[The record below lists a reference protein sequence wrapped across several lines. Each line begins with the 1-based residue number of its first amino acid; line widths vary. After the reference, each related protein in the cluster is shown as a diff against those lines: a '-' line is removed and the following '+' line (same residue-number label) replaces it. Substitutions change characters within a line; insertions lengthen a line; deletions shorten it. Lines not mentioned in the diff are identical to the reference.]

1 MDYELD
7 TSALPEQRL
16 DLAERPTR
24 ILHFMLRVFDLQ
36 RSLDFYIGALGMQ
49 LVRRQDYPSGR
60 FTLAFLGYGSEDA
73 HTVLE
78 LTHNWD
84 QSEPYALGTAYGHI
98 AIAVNDLYATCTEL
112 VEVGVSVT
120 RTPGPMKHS
129 ATLIAFIED
138 PDGYKIEL
146 IQRD

>member
-7 TSALPEQRL
+7 TAARPEQRL

-24 ILHFMLRVFDLQ
+24 ILHAMLRVFDLQ

-49 LVRRQDYPSGR
+49 LIRRQDYPGGR
-60 FTLAFLGYGSEDA
+60 FTLAFLGYGAEESN
-73 HTVLE
+73 TVLE

-84 QSEPYALGTAYGHI
+84 QPEPYALGTAYGHI
-98 AIAVNDLYATCTEL
+98 AIAVNDIYATCTEL
-112 VEVGVSVT
+112 AEAGVNIT
-120 RTPGPMKHS
+120 RAPGPMKHS

>member
-7 TSALPEQRL
+7 ANAHSDRRM

-24 ILHFMLRVFDLQ
+24 ILHTMMRVMDLQ

-49 LVRRQDYPSGR
+49 LIRRQDYPSGR
-60 FTLAFLGYGSEDA
+60 FTLAFLGYGTEEAS
-73 HTVLE
+73 TVLE

-84 QSEPYALGTAYGHI
+84 QVEPYVQGTAWGHI
-98 AIAVNDLYATCTEL
+98 AIAVNDIHATCSEL
-112 VEVGVSVT
+112 AEGGVHIT
-120 RTPGPMKHS
+120 RAPGPMKHS
-129 ATLIAFIED
+129 PTVIAFIED

-146 IQRD
+146 IQRS

>member
-7 TSALPEQRL
+7 TQKSAEQRM
-16 DLAERPTR
+16 DLAERPIR
-24 ILHFMLRVFDLQ
+24 ILHTMMRVMDLQ

-49 LVRRQDYPSGR
+49 LVRRQDYPTGR
-60 FTLAFLGYGSEDA
+60 FTLAFLGYGTEDA
-73 HTVLE
+73 STVLE

-84 QSEPYALGTAYGHI
+84 QAEPYIHGTAWGHI
-98 AIAVNDLYATCTEL
+98 AIAVSDIHAVCAEL
-112 VEVGVSVT
+112 AEAGVNIT
-120 RTPGPMKHS
+120 RPPGPMKHS

-146 IQRD
+146 IQRS

>member
-7 TSALPEQRL
+7 TQMDADQRM
-16 DLAERPTR
+16 DLGDRPIR
-24 ILHFMLRVFDLQ
+24 ILHAMMRVMDLQ

-49 LVRRQDYPSGR
+49 LVRRQDYPAGR
-60 FTLAFLGYGSEDA
+60 FTLAFLGYGTEDA
-73 HTVLE
+73 STVLE

-84 QSEPYALGTAYGHI
+84 QAEPYTHGTAWGHI
-98 AIAVNDLYATCTEL
+98 AIAVSDIHAICAEL
-112 VEVGVSVT
+112 AEAGVSIV
-120 RTPGPMKHS
+120 RPPGPMKHS

-146 IQRD
+146 IQRE